1 MHWRFQAPVDLLILY
16 LPVLQLPLLFSAC
29 FFLPVSVRHLSVFM
43 FLLTACLFEFQSL
56 AFCLPPFCLIL
67 LRLFLAL
74 LIRIQSALRTLLQEG
89 SSSQECRNATLLRL
103 LQLLQQTR
111 DADIKWGNSIL
122 ALQVFFSSC
131 RRWCNDV
138 VLVRVAA
145 APRHQFPVDELP
157 HHTCHCHCCL
167 LCCCFC
173 DCCCFSCSI
182 VYLCGRYWSLSNM
195 CSFLLYLLA
204 IP

>member
-1 MHWRFQAPVDLLILY
+1 MHWRFRAPVHLLILY
-16 LPVLQLPLLFSAC
+16 VPVLRLPLRFSAC
-29 FFLPVSVRHLSVFM
+29 FFLRLSVRRSSVFM
-43 FLLTACLFEFQSL
+43 FLLNACLFAFQSL
-56 AFCLPPFCLIL
+56 VFCLPPFFLFL

-74 LIRIQSALRTLLQEG
+74 LTRRQSDLRWLLQEG
-89 SSSQECRNATLLRL
+89 SSAQQCRNATLLRL

-111 DADIKWGNSIL
+111 DTDIKWGNSML
-122 ALQVFFSSC
+122 ALQVFFSYC
-131 RRWCNDV
+131 RRWRNSV

-145 APRHQFPVDELP
+145 APCHHFPVDELP

-173 DCCCFSCSI
+173 DCCCLCCSI
-182 VYLCGRYWSLSNM
+182 VYLCGRYWSLSNI
-195 CSFLLYLLA
+195 CFFLLYLLA